1 MRLFQNI
8 LVFIVLLV
16 VVASCN
22 LTKNLK
28 PNEYML
34 MKNSVTIK
42 DAKPDEFYDL
52 IDYVRPIPN
61 KPLVG
66 FILLKPYL
74 YANFQPIT
82 DSVTG
87 EIIKDSS
94 FRKWLRENGE
104 KQILFDTLNVV
115 YSVKQIQSVLKKMG
129 YFDAVVNPEIEYLK
143 DQKVSIN
150 YSVNVKRPY
159 YIREI
164 TYKIGITEYRRIVIQ
179 DTVNSLIKTGMKYNE
194 NLIISE
200 RNRIV
205 ANIRNEGY
213 YYVTPSIITI
223 EVDTI
228 NSKKNLNSNGD
239 PTVSL
244 TVLVNF
250 DRITD
255 LNIKKKHQFKYTFDK
270 VYVYTNYDPRFEK
283 GAVIL
288 DTTIVTAQNDFS
300 DPTTYYFITPL
311 MMKKDGEI
319 VHINDYRYKIIIES
333 IFTKKGLPYSQE
345 SYNKSYKRFRD
356 LQNFSIINITFQ
368 EDVTKTDTNF
378 KKGSIHTIYKL
389 SRTKPWGIKPQFEV
403 RTDLT
408 SFSGTYFNKNIFKG
422 AEYFNINAYGSI
434 LYYNWWNNILG
445 REISEEKIY
454 AEVGGSVSLDLPR
467 YLFLGSPQNINSINY
482 KSSIKVG
489 GSYSQLF
496 SRLMLYANL
505 TYLWSPNQS
514 ISHSFSP
521 IDISTIDSRGTRN
534 NNLISSYPE
543 SYQRKFD
550 KSILLSLKYGFT
562 YYYPKKRNKI
572 DFRISTLFESVG
584 LAITSINYLVNNT
597 ERWKLLN
604 TFNYC
609 AFERGDINIR
619 YTRTINKQ
627 RSIATRLNIGFAIPI
642 TSTDVIPFERSF
654 YVGGANSMRGWTYRQ
669 LGPGGFK
676 SEDFIERTGDFKLEL
691 NLEYRGTIYKFVK
704 YGIFADFGNV
714 WLSTKYDNMENA
726 EFQFNRFYKEIA
738 MCAGVGLRLDFSF
751 FILRLDYG
759 LPIYD
764 PNNLDNQNW
773 IHKSWITNN
782 RWQWAQG
789 IQFGLGHAF

>member
-1 MRLFQNI
+1 MRIFQCFS
-8 LVFIVLLV
+8 VFIGLLII
-16 VVASCN
+16 VASCN

-34 MKNSVTIK
+34 MKNSVTIN
-42 DAKPDEFYDL
+42 DAKPDQFYDL

-61 KPLVG
+61 KPIFG

-82 DSVTG
+82 DSLSG
-87 EIIKDSS
+87 DIIKDSS

-104 KQILFDTLNVV
+104 KQVLYDTLNVA

-129 YFDAVVNPEIEYLK
+129 YFDAVVYPEIDYLK
-143 DQKVSIN
+143 NQKISVN
-150 YSVNVKRPY
+150 YSVDVKKPY
-159 YIREI
+159 FIREI
-164 TYKIGITEYRRIVIQ
+164 NYKIGITEYRRIIIQ
-179 DTVNSLIKTGMKYNE
+179 DTVNSLIKTGMQYNE
-194 NLIISE
+194 NTIISE

-213 YYVTPSIITI
+213 YYVTPSIITV
-223 EVDTI
+223 EVDTL
-228 NSKKNLNSNGD
+228 NSKNELNFNGD
-239 PTVSL
+239 PTVSI

-255 LNIKKKHQFKYTFDK
+255 LNIKKKHQYKYTFDK
-270 VYVYTNYDPRFEK
+270 IYVYTNYDPKFEK
-283 GAVIL
+283 GAIVM
-288 DTTIVTAQNDFS
+288 DTTVVTTENDFS

-311 MMKKDGEI
+311 MMKKNGEL
-319 VHINDYRYKIIIES
+319 VHINDYRYKIITES

-368 EDVTKTDTNF
+368 EDLTKTDTNF
-378 KKGSIHTIYKL
+378 KKGTIHTIYKL
-389 SRTKPWGIKPQFEV
+389 SRSKPWGIKPQLEV

-408 SFSGTYFNKNIFKG
+408 SFSGTYFNKNMFKG
-422 AEYFNINAYGSI
+422 AEFFNINAYGSI

-445 REISEEKIY
+445 REISEEKVY
-454 AEVGGSVSLDLPR
+454 TEVGGSVSLDLPR
-467 YLFLGSPQNINSINY
+467 YLFLGSPQNINSLKY

-505 TYLWSPNQS
+505 TYLWDPNQS
-514 ISHSFSP
+514 ISHSLSP

-550 KSILLSLKYGFT
+550 KSILLSLKYGLT
-562 YYYPKKRNKI
+562 YYSPKQRNKR
-572 DFRISTLFESVG
+572 DFGVSLLFESVG
-584 LAITSINYLVNNT
+584 LTITGLNYLVDRN
-597 ERWKLLN
+597 ERWKPLN
-604 TFNYC
+604 TFNYS
-609 AFERGDINIR
+609 AFERGEVIVR
-619 YTRTINKQ
+619 YTRKFNSKK
-627 RSIATRLNIGFAIPI
+627 SFATRFNLGFAIPL
-642 TSTDVIPFERSF
+642 TATDVIPFERSF
-654 YVGGANSMRGWTYRQ
+654 YVGGANSMRGWTFRQ
-669 LGPGGFK
+669 LGPGGYK
-676 SEDFIERTGDFKLEL
+676 SENYIERTGDLKLEM
-691 NLEYRGTIYKFVK
+691 NLEYRGTLYKFIK
-704 YGIFADFGNV
+704 YGVFTDLGNV
-714 WLSTKYDNMENA
+714 WLSTKYDEMENA
-726 EFQFNRFYKEIA
+726 DFQFNRFYKEIA
-738 MCAGVGLRLDFSF
+738 MCVGFGIRLDFSF
-751 FILRLDYG
+751 FLLRLDYG

-764 PNNLDNQNW
+764 PNNLDNQPW
-773 IHKSWITNN
+773 IHKTWITNN

-789 IQFGLGHAF
+789 IQFGINHAF

>member
-1 MRLFQNI
+1 MRIFQNLSI
-8 LVFIVLLV
+8 FMVLLFL
-16 VVASCN
+16 VASCS

-28 PNEYML
+28 PNEHML
-34 MKNSVTIK
+34 MKNSVTIN

-61 KPLVG
+61 KPLFG

-82 DSVTG
+82 DTISG

-104 KQILFDTLNVV
+104 KQVLFDTLNVL

-129 YFDAVVNPEIEYLK
+129 YFDAVVHPEFEYLK
-143 DQKVSIN
+143 DQKISVN
-150 YSVNVKRPY
+150 YSVDVKNPY

-164 TYKIGITEYRRIVIQ
+164 TYIIGITEYRRIVIQ
-179 DTVNSLIKTGMKYNE
+179 DTVNSLIKKGMQYNE
-194 NLIISE
+194 NTIIKE

-213 YYVTPSIITI
+213 YHVTPSIITI

-228 NSKKNLNSNGD
+228 NSKRNLNYNGD
-239 PTVSL
+239 PTVTL

-270 VYVYTNYDPRFEK
+270 VFVYTNYDPKYEK
-283 GAVIL
+283 GGVVM
-288 DTTIVTAQNDFS
+288 DTTVIMAQNDIS

-319 VHINDYRYKIIIES
+319 VHINDYRYKILIES

-356 LQNFSIINITFQ
+356 LQNFSIINITFH
-368 EDVTKTDTNF
+368 EDITKTDTNF
-378 KKGSIHTIYKL
+378 KRGNIHTIYKL
-389 SRTKPWGIKPQFEV
+389 SRSKPWGIKPQFEV

-422 AEYFNINAYGSI
+422 AEYLNVNAYGSI

-467 YLFLGSPQNINSINY
+467 FLFLGSPQNINSLNY

-489 GSYSQLF
+489 GSYSQL
-496 SRLMLYANL
+496 L
-505 TYLWSPNQS
+505 
-514 ISHSFSP
+514 
-521 IDISTIDSRGTRN
+521 D
-534 NNLISSYPE
+534 
-543 SYQRKFD
+543 RK
-550 KSILLSLKYGFT
+550 
-562 YYYPKKRNKI
+562 
-572 DFRISTLFESVG
+572 SV
-584 LAITSINYLVNNT
+584 V
-597 ERWKLLN
+597 
-604 TFNYC
+604 
-609 AFERGDINIR
+609 
-619 YTRTINKQ
+619 
-627 RSIATRLNIGFAIPI
+627 
-642 TSTDVIPFERSF
+642 
-654 YVGGANSMRGWTYRQ
+654 
-669 LGPGGFK
+669 
-676 SEDFIERTGDFKLEL
+676 
-691 NLEYRGTIYKFVK
+691 
-704 YGIFADFGNV
+704 
-714 WLSTKYDNMENA
+714 
-726 EFQFNRFYKEIA
+726 
-738 MCAGVGLRLDFSF
+738 
-751 FILRLDYG
+751 
-759 LPIYD
+759 
-764 PNNLDNQNW
+764 
-773 IHKSWITNN
+773 
-782 RWQWAQG
+782 
-789 IQFGLGHAF
+789 